1 MVKEFKMAEN
11 IRYFLAENK
20 LLICYDRFISN
31 DYDDMN
37 QILNMTSSKH
47 EEVCKDLGFFD
58 IIGHRKRFLA
68 AIRIASSK
76 LKNQLATSTSA
87 PAKGKE
93 IFSECMCI
101 LYSIFFF
108 HHSGSMCG

>member
-1 MVKEFKMAEN
+1 MAEN
-11 IRYFLAENK
+11 IRDFLVENN
-20 LLICYDRFISN
+20 LLMYYDRFISN

-37 QILNMTSSKH
+37 QLLNMTSSEH
-47 EEVCKDLGFFD
+47 EEVCKDLGFFY

-68 AIRIASSK
+68 AIRIASPK

-93 IFSECMCI
+93 TFSECMCI
-101 LYSIFFF
+101 FIISFCF